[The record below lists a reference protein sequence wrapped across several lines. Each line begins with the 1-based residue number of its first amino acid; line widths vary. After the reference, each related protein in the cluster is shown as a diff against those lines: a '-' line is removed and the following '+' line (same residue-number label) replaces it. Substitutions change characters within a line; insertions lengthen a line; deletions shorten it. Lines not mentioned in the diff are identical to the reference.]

1 MNQLLLKIEVLLEEM
16 GRAEKKV
23 AHWILEHSEEALPLS
38 IVELAEK
45 ADCSEATIVRFSRR
59 LGFAGFQEFK
69 IALARENQTAPVN
82 AHMTAEDS
90 AFEIYQKVCND
101 IYCSL
106 ERTQKSLDPEALQ
119 QAAEAIKAAGS
130 IAIFGLRYSTAVAVD
145 ASYKL
150 LQAQYNAMAYT
161 DSHLQKMAAMHL
173 NPGDVVIGISRSGA
187 AKEIIE
193 AMQIAKERGA
203 ITVCITSQ
211 EKSPIVKCSDYVL
224 CTSSSEPQYN
234 KLALNSRIAQM
245 SIIDALYCYL
255 VYQKK

>member
-1 MNQLLLKIEVLLEEM
+1 MNQLLLKIELLSEEM
-16 GRAEKKV
+16 GRAEKKA
-23 AHWILEHSEEALPLS
+23 AHWILEHPEETLPLS
-38 IVELAEK
+38 IIELAEK
-45 ADCSEATIVRFSRR
+45 ADCSEATLVRFSRR

-106 ERTQKSLDPEALQ
+106 ERTQKSLNPDDLQ
-119 QAAEAIKAAGS
+119 QTAQAIMKAGQ
-130 IAIFGLRYSTAVAVD
+130 IVIFGLRYSAAVAVD

-150 LQAQYNAMAYT
+150 LQANYNTVAYT
-161 DSHLQKMAAMHL
+161 DSHLQKMAAAHL
-173 NPGDVVIGISRSGA
+173 NPGDVVIGISHSGA
-187 AKEIIE
+187 SKEIME

-203 ITVCITSQ
+203 VIVCITGQ
-211 EKSPIVKCSDYVL
+211 PKSPIVKCSDFVL

-234 KLALNSRIAQM
+234 KLALNSRIAQL

-255 VYQKK
+255 VYQSK

>member
-224 CTSSSEPQYN
+224 YTSSSEPQYN

-245 SIIDALYCYL
+245 SIIDALFCYL
-255 VYQKK
+255 VYQK